1 MKTVIF
7 CGGRGTR
14 IREVTD
20 NAIPKPLVQI
30 GEFPILWHIMNH
42 YAYYN
47 HKEFVLCLGYL
58 GWQIKSYFLNFKT
71 MANNFTIQIDKP
83 NDITYY
89 NDSNH
94 EIDWKTTLAETGE
107 NAQTGAR
114 VRKIRRFV
122 ENDNHFMLTY
132 GDGLSDV
139 NINDLV
145 KFHKNHKK
153 IGTVTGVRP
162 SGRFGEIEVTNGNQI
177 SEFNEKPQ
185 TTGGRINGGFFV
197 FDSKRIWDYLPEG
210 DDLNFERGPLRDL
223 AKDGELM
230 MFPHD
235 GFWQPMDTYR
245 EYQLLNEIWEEG
257 IKTGNIPWPGE
268 KFR

>member
-1 MKTVIF
+1 
-7 CGGRGTR
+7 
-14 IREVTD
+14 
-20 NAIPKPLVQI
+20 
-30 GEFPILWHIMNH
+30 
-42 YAYYN
+42 
-47 HKEFVLCLGYL
+47 
-58 GWQIKSYFLNFKT
+58 
-71 MANNFTIQIDKP
+71 
-83 NDITYY
+83 
-89 NDSNH
+89 
-94 EIDWKTTLAETGE
+94 
-107 NAQTGAR
+107 
-114 VRKIRRFV
+114 
-122 ENDNHFMLTY
+122 MLTY

-162 SGRFGEIEVTNGNQI
+162 SGRFGEIEVTDGNQI

-245 EYQLLNEIWEEG
+245 EYQLLNTIWEEG